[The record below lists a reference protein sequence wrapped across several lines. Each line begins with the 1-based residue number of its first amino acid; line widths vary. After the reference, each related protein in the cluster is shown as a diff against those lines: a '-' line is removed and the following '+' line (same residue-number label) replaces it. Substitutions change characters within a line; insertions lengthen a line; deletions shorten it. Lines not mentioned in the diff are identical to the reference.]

1 MMRGMRDKTVLRF
14 FLYFFL
20 VALLFQGLVWIAQS
34 GPDGL
39 NLFVQ
44 SAPDDDLGNSEF
56 SKVELLQ
63 SGCLAIGLL
72 LSVWIYTRNDHRRLV
87 ALAVAVL
94 QSLMLIREQDFFFE
108 VLVGRGMWQIP
119 VYLSLIG
126 GIFVFV
132 RSRDR
137 VNQSWLWMR
146 QRSWF
151 GLLFAALTIILAFSR
166 VFGQSDFWEAIMGDN
181 YQRIVK
187 LAAEEVT
194 ELLGYSLLVIAM
206 IEMTLDDKL
215 DVTPTRDPG

>member
-1 MMRGMRDKTVLRF
+1 MRGMRDKTVLRF

-20 VALLFQGLVWIAQS
+20 VALFFQGLVWMSQS

-44 SAPDDDLGNSEF
+44 ATPDDDLGNSEF
-56 SKVELLQ
+56 SRVELLQ
-63 SGCLAIGLL
+63 SGFLATGLL
-72 LSVWIYTRNDHRRLV
+72 LSIWVVTRNDHRRLV
-87 ALAVAVL
+87 ALAIAVL
-94 QSLMLIREQDFFFE
+94 QALMLIREQDYFFE
-108 VLVGRGMWQIP
+108 VLVGRSMWQIP

-126 GIFVFV
+126 SIFVFV
-132 RSRDR
+132 RWRDR
-137 VNQSWLWMR
+137 VSESWRWMK

-187 LAAEEVT
+187 LAAEEIT
-194 ELLGYSLLVIAM
+194 ELLGYVLLVIAM
-206 IEMTLDDKL
+206 IEMTLDDKP
-215 DVTPTRDPG
+215 DVSPARGPG